1 MYTISISIYTE
12 KHNNV
17 FMLLYYSNTFFGHWP
32 SSGRYITSA
41 QRNVDVVVEVSPFT
55 IKVEIVT
62 IKIMEVYKIIK
73 CTLFIISYKE

>member
-1 MYTISISIYTE
+1 
-12 KHNNV
+12 
-17 FMLLYYSNTFFGHWP
+17 MLLYYSTTCFGHWP

-41 QRNVDVVVEVSPFT
+41 QRNVDVVVEASPFT
-55 IKVEIVT
+55 TKVEIVT